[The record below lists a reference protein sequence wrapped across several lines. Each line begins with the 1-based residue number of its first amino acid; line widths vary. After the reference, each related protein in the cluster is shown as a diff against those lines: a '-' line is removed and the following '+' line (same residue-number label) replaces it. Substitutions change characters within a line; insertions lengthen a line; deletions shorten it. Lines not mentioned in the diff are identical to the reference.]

1 MTDDKLAL
9 TRAHRSNISRY
20 ERLLATQ
27 LTELER
33 NYIKR
38 RLAEERSAL
47 TALTAPGFPI
57 GRMPPARSRTGAALV
72 QT

>member
-38 RLAEERSAL
+38 RLAEERTAL
-47 TALTAPGFPI
+47 MALTAPGFPI
-57 GRMPPARSRTGAALV
+57 GKMPQARCRTGAALV